1 MGGSTKLKLS
11 GVPRTFAL
19 AATLWMIDMGVE
31 LIGTRSAPELVDQYR
46 AHVEK
51 SQAAEKIPARV

>member
-1 MGGSTKLKLS
+1 
-11 GVPRTFAL
+11 
-19 AATLWMIDMGVE
+19 MGVD
-31 LIGTRSAPELVDQYR
+31 LIGTRSAPDLVDQYR